1 MPKERALLLIAL
13 CLALAGVAR
22 AEDWSAWQRA
32 YDPATRTRFI
42 PVELWTGAPWD
53 GTQEIRMAPAALEF
67 GRRGDKSIKGP
78 TTWNGIQVYERLN
91 RDKLQRFAIRD
102 DRTGLGRV
110 FDSRYPQLG
119 CRGEVK
125 FPLGRWKQGEV
136 REYQLDCARGKRPLK
151 VTIEEI
157 DFVYDGV
164 PHSLR
169 FHWLFMEGRGRG
181 TDMRYVYSP
190 LRGLVDVQGNESL
203 ETWTFDWTI
212 CVDPRFGPC
221 SRSIFE
227 TCTRFLRRRAC
238 MPLTWTP
245 CATRASRSGLPGP
258 EATCWG
264 VAH

>member
-1 MPKERALLLIAL
+1 MLKENALLLIAL
-13 CLALAGVAR
+13 CLAFAGTAH

-42 PVELWTGAPWD
+42 PVELWTGATWD

-67 GRRGDKSIKGP
+67 GRRGDKSVKGP

-91 RDKLQRFAIRD
+91 RGKLQLFAIRD

-125 FPLGRWKQGEV
+125 FPLGYWKQGEV
-136 REYQLDCARGKRPLK
+136 REYQVACRGGRSKRPLQ

-157 DFVYDGV
+157 DFVHDGV

-169 FHWLFMEGRGRG
+169 FHWLYMEGKGRG

-190 LRGLVDVQGNESL
+190 LRGLVKVRGNE
-203 ETWTFDWTI
+203 
-212 CVDPRFGPC
+212 
-221 SRSIFE
+221 
-227 TCTRFLRRRAC
+227 
-238 MPLTWTP
+238 
-245 CATRASRSGLPGP
+245 
-258 EATCWG
+258 
-264 VAH
+264 

>member
-1 MPKERALLLIAL
+1 MPKEKALLLIAF

-53 GTQEIRMAPAALEF
+53 GTHEIRMAPAALEF
-67 GRRGDKSIKGP
+67 GRRGEKTIKGP
-78 TTWNGIQVYERLN
+78 TIWNGIEVYERLN
-91 RDKLQRFAIRD
+91 EGKLQRFALRD

-110 FDSRYPQLG
+110 YDSRSRDLG

-136 REYQLDCARGKRPLK
+136 REDELPCWRGNEPLK

-157 DFVYDGV
+157 DFVYNGV

-169 FHWLFMEGRGRG
+169 FHWLFRGGRGHG

-190 LRGLVDVQGNESL
+190 LRGLVHVRGNE
-203 ETWTFDWTI
+203 
-212 CVDPRFGPC
+212 
-221 SRSIFE
+221 
-227 TCTRFLRRRAC
+227 
-238 MPLTWTP
+238 
-245 CATRASRSGLPGP
+245 
-258 EATCWG
+258 
-264 VAH
+264 

>member
-1 MPKERALLLIAL
+1 VRTLQAPPPALLLIAL
-13 CLALAGVAR
+13 CLALAGAAR

-42 PVELWTGAPWD
+42 H
-53 GTQEIRMAPAALEF
+53 
-67 GRRGDKSIKGP
+67 
-78 TTWNGIQVYERLN
+78 
-91 RDKLQRFAIRD
+91 
-102 DRTGLGRV
+102 RTGLGRV

-125 FPLGRWKQGEV
+125 FPLGHWKQGEV
-136 REYQLDCARGKRPLK
+136 REYQLDCTRGKRPLK

-190 LRGLVDVQGNESL
+190 LRGLVDVQGNE
-203 ETWTFDWTI
+203 
-212 CVDPRFGPC
+212 
-221 SRSIFE
+221 
-227 TCTRFLRRRAC
+227 
-238 MPLTWTP
+238 
-245 CATRASRSGLPGP
+245 
-258 EATCWG
+258 
-264 VAH
+264 

>member
-1 MPKERALLLIAL
+1 MLKETALLLIAL
-13 CLALAGVAR
+13 CLAFAGAAR

-32 YDPATRTRFI
+32 SDPAMRTRFI
-42 PVELWTGAPWD
+42 PVELWAGASWD
-53 GTQEIRMAPAALEF
+53 GTQEIRMAAAALEF

-110 FDSRYPQLG
+110 FDSRYPT
-119 CRGEVK
+119 CFGEVK

-136 REYQLDCARGKRPLK
+136 REYQLDCARSKWPQPLK

-190 LRGLVDVQGNESL
+190 LRGLVHVQGNE
-203 ETWTFDWTI
+203 
-212 CVDPRFGPC
+212 
-221 SRSIFE
+221 
-227 TCTRFLRRRAC
+227 
-238 MPLTWTP
+238 
-245 CATRASRSGLPGP
+245 
-258 EATCWG
+258 
-264 VAH
+264 